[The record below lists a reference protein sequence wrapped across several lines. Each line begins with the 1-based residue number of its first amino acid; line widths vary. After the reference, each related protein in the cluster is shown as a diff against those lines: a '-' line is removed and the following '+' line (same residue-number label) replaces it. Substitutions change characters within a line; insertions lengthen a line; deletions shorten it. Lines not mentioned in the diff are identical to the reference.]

1 MRWIAP
7 LQLVF
12 MATFFT
18 AGFGFWIGE
27 PFAASIVGLVCLA
40 AWLSVGFLACPAC
53 GLHISRRRND
63 VGLIVPS
70 LKPLPDHCVGCGRT
84 RADVYPFQR
93 ILAPESRP
101 PRAGP

>member
-27 PFAASIVGLVCLA
+27 PIAASIVGLVSLG
-40 AWLSVGFLACPAC
+40 AWLSSGFLACPRC
-53 GLHISRRRND
+53 GLHISRRN
-63 VGLIVPS
+63 VGGLIVPS
-70 LKPLPDHCVGCGRT
+70 LEPLPDHCVRCGRT
-84 RADVYPFQR
+84 RNDVYPFQR
-93 ILAPESRP
+93 MIEPE
-101 PRAGP
+101 PRTPGSDS